1 MSSSV
6 KTAWSAITWES
17 SDPDVITFEDTGYGT
32 LNYPKKGVIHPRPDD
47 TEVTLTATFK
57 ANDAILNEY
66 TEKVDDFATYTKE
79 FKITVEGSHIV
90 PPTEEE
96 LTAIL
101 DKYYIA
107 DSITDFVTKKTADL
121 DNCQSDLQLPRYTRI
136 QDENG
141 DLVFNN
147 GRDYSNF

>member
-1 MSSSV
+1 MQADTEKLTWDTIKGSNEDAAKVTTDLNLPQSMSSSV

-101 DKYYIA
+101 D
-107 DSITDFVTKKTADL
+107 
-121 DNCQSDLQLPRYTRI
+121 
-136 QDENG
+136 
-141 DLVFNN
+141 
-147 GRDYSNF
+147 